1 MLGPGPL
8 EEKGRATMRVVAR
21 SDEELL
27 KLEGNRLMGAVPH
40 LVGSSVEFLGAGNIL
55 FCEEGV
61 TLKNARISFK
71 GSGGVVYL
79 AASKHPIY
87 AEIIVWDGST
97 FFLGSNSYINPGEP
111 LHAVASER
119 RTIFIGDDAL
129 VSFGVWMRTA
139 DPHLVY
145 RVSDMTRVNQS
156 KDVVVGDHVWLGQE
170 ALLLKGTVVGSG
182 SIVAARAVC
191 AGKRIPSNTSWAGN
205 PARQVAEG
213 VFFSKQSVHAF
224 SPEQS
229 EHFDTFRK
237 DSYIYKPRRHAG
249 EIADEI
255 GRVSAERSPERRV
268 ELLRSGYHDC
278 ADKNRLAVMSEPAPP
293 RRGLFRR

>member
-1 MLGPGPL
+1 
-8 EEKGRATMRVVAR
+8 MRVVAR

-27 KLEGNRLMGAVPH
+27 ELEGNRLMGAAPH
-40 LVGSSVEFLGAGNIL
+40 LVGSSVEFLGSDNIL

-79 AASKHPIY
+79 AASKHPVY

-97 FFLGSNSYINPGEP
+97 FFLGSNSYINPGEL

-129 VSFGVWMRTA
+129 VSFGVWVRTA

-182 SIVAARAVC
+182 SIVANILTPSERTPTSTGQGAVR
-191 AGKRIPSNTSWAGN
+191 GRLPMRLDVS
-205 PARQVAEG
+205 R
-213 VFFSKQSVHAF
+213 
-224 SPEQS
+224 
-229 EHFDTFRK
+229 
-237 DSYIYKPRRHAG
+237 PRG
-249 EIADEI
+249 
-255 GRVSAERSPERRV
+255 
-268 ELLRSGYHDC
+268 LRSGALSCC
-278 ADKNRLAVMSEPAPP
+278 ARAIMTVPTRTALRS
-293 RRGLFRR
+293 